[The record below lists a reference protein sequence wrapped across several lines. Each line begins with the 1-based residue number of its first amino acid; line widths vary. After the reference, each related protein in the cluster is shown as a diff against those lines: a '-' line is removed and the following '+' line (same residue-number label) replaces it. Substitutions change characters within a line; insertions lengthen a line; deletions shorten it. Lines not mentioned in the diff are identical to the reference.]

1 MGKVISKIRV
11 LLADDHALFRE
22 GLRRILEAEADIE
35 CVGVAQN
42 GEEAIR
48 LIEELAPDVAIVDIA
63 MPKVSGIEVA
73 KRIKTTLP
81 KTAILMLSAY
91 KHDGYVIACMRAG
104 VNGYLLK
111 DMSPGELTNAIRV
124 ASVGEGVFNLEATS
138 AVLRRAFA
146 IDNRNTP
153 VPTDLH
159 RRELEILKMLARG
172 MTNRQIA
179 SELALSVHTVRTHL
193 GNVFKKLGVSSR
205 TEALACAAK
214 HGWVE
219 FEALESQ

>member
-1 MGKVISKIRV
+1 MSKIRV
-11 LLADDHALFRE
+11 VIADDHTLFRE
-22 GLRRILEAEADIE
+22 GLRRILEAEDDIE
-35 CVGVAQN
+35 CLAVAQN
-42 GEEAIR
+42 GEEAIS
-48 LIEELAPDVAIVDIA
+48 LIEKLTPDVAIVDIA

-73 KRIKTTLP
+73 KRIKATLP

-111 DMSPGELTNAIRV
+111 DMSPSELINAIRV
-124 ASVGEGVFNLEATS
+124 TSVGEGVFNLEATS
-138 AVLRRAFA
+138 VVLRRAFA
-146 IDNRNTP
+146 VDSINAT
-153 VPTDLH
+153 VLTDLH
-159 RRELEILKMLARG
+159 PRELEILKMLARG

-179 SELALSVHTVRTHL
+179 SELSLSVHTVRTHL

-219 FEALESQ
+219 FESLES